1 MMNNNEHTLASIGLV
16 LFDIILYLDTHPCDQ
31 DALKAY
37 HSYKHMYD
45 EAVVNYEK
53 QFGPLT
59 AGSNQNENYFDWV
72 NSPWPWEGG
81 MC

>member
-1 MMNNNEHTLASIGLV
+1 MNNPHHNLASIGLV
-16 LFDIILYLDTHPCDQ
+16 LFDIILYLDTHPHDQ
-31 DALKAY
+31 AALNAY
-37 HSYKHMYD
+37 HTYKNMYE
-45 EAVVNYEK
+45 EAVINYER

-59 AGSNQNENYFDWV
+59 AGNNSNENYFEWV